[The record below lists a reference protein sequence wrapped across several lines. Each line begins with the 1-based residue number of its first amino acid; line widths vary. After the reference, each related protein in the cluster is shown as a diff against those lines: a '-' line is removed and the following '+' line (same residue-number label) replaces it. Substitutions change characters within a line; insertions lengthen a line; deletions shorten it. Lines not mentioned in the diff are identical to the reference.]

1 MSLRPGK
8 LLLLLLI
15 PVLLYGAL
23 KGVMYYNAKRSV
35 DDIVAAAADHADVR
49 YADISTDLRGA
60 VTVNAIAVQPLG
72 SDEVVTIDAVRVASD
87 DPMFSFAEFNGAA
100 KKGAA
105 RQPRSTSAASHLVCR
120 LRQRSGSAG
129 RAGSRQAGLCSDGV
143 SIDPQ
148 LQRIGLSALNVDV
161 DGSYRIGRGQPD
173 LDIRDERGSAR
184 HQSVRLSATLN
195 DVDVQSLSQGR
206 SPSFS
211 LGGFDFAVTGV
222 AGVRPSGAQGLCHRH
237 RVQRRR
243 GRRPRRTGDAA
254 VCGLGPDAG

>member
-60 VTVNAIAVQPLG
+60 VTVSAIAVQPLG

-87 DPMFSFAEFNGAA
+87 DPMFFIRGMQWRGEEGAPPGSLSFTISGLSMPLAA
-100 KKGAA
+100 AFRDRPVA
-105 RQPRSTSAASHLVCR
+105 PAVDS
-120 LRQRSGSAG
+120 
-129 RAGSRQAGLCSDGV
+129 AGLCSDGV

-148 LQRIGLSALNVDV
+148 LLQRIGLSALNMDV
-161 DGSYRIGRGQPD
+161 DGSYRIDEANRT
-173 LDIRDERGSAR
+173 LDIGMNVDLRDI
-184 HQSVRLSATLN
+184 QSVRLSATLN
-195 DVDVQSLSQGR
+195 DVDVQSLSQGAPR
-206 SPSFS
+206 AS
-211 LGGFDFAVTGV
+211 AW
-222 AGVRPSGAQGLCHRH
+222 AGSTSR
-237 RVQRRR
+237 
-243 GRRPRRTGDAA
+243 
-254 VCGLGPDAG
+254 